1 MESRRIFINCSNHPS
16 RYWSREQIEAAEQYG
31 EVVDVRFPIVDP
43 GMNEEEI
50 AALAERMSRKILYYR
65 PDAVMCQG
73 EFTLTYAIVQRLKR
87 EKIRVMAA
95 CSKREVKEIYV
106 PSGIRKEVIFRFER
120 FREYVT

>member
-31 EVVDVRFPIVDP
+31 EVVDIRFPIVDP

-65 PDAVMCQG
+65 PDTVMCQG
-73 EFTLTYAIVQRLKR
+73 EFTLTYAIVQRLKG

-95 CSKREVKEIYV
+95 CSKREVKEIHV
-106 PSGIRKEVIFRFER
+106 PSGIRKEVTFRFER